1 MEPTMPQWEVT
12 VKRRNAVPVAEVED
26 PPRIS
31 SDPSAPKWAPVANRP
46 SILTRLSGYK
56 AENHLPESEEDI
68 TARIIQATTDLL
80 NEPSDDEQVLMPE
93 ETTEVPA
100 STMSEG
106 WEPTVPTW
114 EVPDVDL
121 LLEPAESI
129 DMQHGDGQYID
140 EEDLL
145 SGYVSGD
152 DDPDW
157 ETPDFEY
164 VVMETEG
171 PQAAQSGVIYPA
183 SNS

>member
-1 MEPTMPQWEVT
+1 M
-12 VKRRNAVPVAEVED
+12 
-26 PPRIS
+26 
-31 SDPSAPKWAPVANRP
+31 
-46 SILTRLSGYK
+46 
-56 AENHLPESEEDI
+56 PESEEDI

-80 NEPSDDEQVLMPE
+80 NEPPDDEQVSMPE

-121 LLEPAESI
+121 LLGPAESI
-129 DMQHGDGQYID
+129 DMQHGDGQYVD

-171 PQAAQSGVIYPA
+171 PQAAQGGVIYPA
-183 SNS
+183 ASN